1 MGEQSVVQFVAAR
14 ERPWTG
20 RWASL
25 SKEWSPP
32 QKLQTWKEVEW
43 EKFKYEEERQR
54 ENEGGVVRA
63 VTFRV
68 EIIMQVIVDLVDELI

>member
-1 MGEQSVVQFVAAR
+1 MVQFVAAR

-32 QKLQTWKEVEW
+32 QKLKTWKEVES

-63 VTFRV
+63 VTFPSRNYHASHRGSRRRTY
-68 EIIMQVIVDLVDELI
+68 LT